1 MELVL
6 HSHNATVSD
15 VIRDRAERLVE
26 RLAPRFGRIVD
37 ATVRF
42 KEDGPLR
49 CVEIEFHAAGG
60 RRIVSEGTGRYFGP
74 ALGHAGARLRAQ
86 LDHGKRTR
94 RERSR
99 DATAA
104 PLANAS

>member
-6 HSHNATVSD
+6 HSHNATVSE
-15 VIRDRAERLVE
+15 VIRERAERLVR
-26 RLAPRFGRIVD
+26 RLAPRFGRVID

-42 KEDGPLR
+42 ADDGPLR
-49 CVEIEFHAAGG
+49 RVEIEFHAAGG
-60 RRIVSEGTGRYFGP
+60 RRVVAAGTGRYFGP
-74 ALGHAGARLRAQ
+74 ALAHAGARLRAQ
-86 LDHGKRTR
+86 LDHGKRTQ

-99 DATAA
+99 DATVV

>member
-6 HSHNATVSD
+6 HSHNATVSE
-15 VIRDRAERLVE
+15 VIRDRAERLVQ
-26 RLAPRFGRIVD
+26 RLALRLGRVIN

-42 KEDGPLR
+42 KDDGPLR
-49 CVEIEFHAAGG
+49 CVEIELHAAGG
-60 RRIVSEGTGRYFGP
+60 KRIVAEGTGRYFGP
-74 ALGHAGARLRAQ
+74 ALAHAGARLRAQ

-99 DATAA
+99 DAVAP

>member
-6 HSHNATVSD
+6 HSHNVAVSA
-15 VIRDRAERLVE
+15 VIRDRAERLVR
-26 RLAPRFGRIVD
+26 RLAPRIGRVVD

-42 KEDGPLR
+42 AEDGPLR
-49 CVEIEFHAAGG
+49 RVEIEVHAASG
-60 RRIVSEGTGRYFGP
+60 RRVVAAGTARYFGP
-74 ALGHAGARLRAQ
+74 ALAHAGASLRAQ
-86 LDHGKRTR
+86 FEHVKRTR

-99 DATAA
+99 DSTAL

>member
-15 VIRDRAERLVE
+15 VIRERAERLVR
-26 RLAPRFGRIVD
+26 RLAPRFGHVVN

-42 KEDGPLR
+42 AEDGPLR
-49 CVEIEFHAAGG
+49 RVEIELHAKGG
-60 RRIVSEGTGRYFGP
+60 RRAFGAGTGRYFGP
-74 ALGHAGARLRAQ
+74 ALAHAGAALRAQ
-86 LDHGKRTR
+86 LEHGKRTR

-99 DATAA
+99 DATAL

>member
-6 HSHNATVSD
+6 HSHNTTVSE
-15 VIRDRAERLVE
+15 VIRDRAERLVR
-26 RLAPRFGRIVD
+26 RLAPRFGRVID

-49 CVEIEFHAAGG
+49 CVEIELHAAGG
-60 RRIVSEGTGRYFGP
+60 RRVVAEGTGRYFGP
-74 ALGHAGARLRAQ
+74 ALAHAGARLRAQ

-99 DATAA
+99 DAIAP

>member
-15 VIRDRAERLVE
+15 VIRERAERLVR
-26 RLAPRFGRIVD
+26 RLAPRFGRVVD

-42 KEDGPLR
+42 ADDGPVR
-49 CVEIEFHAAGG
+49 RVEIELHANGG
-60 RRIVSEGTGRYFGP
+60 RRAIGAGTGRHFGP
-74 ALGHAGARLRAQ
+74 ALAHAGAALRAQ
-86 LDHGKRTR
+86 LEHGKRTR

-99 DATAA
+99 DAAA
-104 PLANAS
+104 LPLANAS

>member
-1 MELVL
+1 MELVR
-6 HSHNATVSD
+6 HSHNANVSD
-15 VIRDRAERLVE
+15 VIRERADRLVR
-26 RLAPRFGRIVD
+26 RLAPRFGRVID

-42 KEDGPLR
+42 REDSSMR
-49 CVEIEFHAAGG
+49 CVEIVMNAPGG
-60 RRIVSEGTGRYFGP
+60 RRFVSEATARYFGP
-74 ALGHAGARLRAQ
+74 ALAHAGARMRAQ

-99 DATAA
+99 DAA

>member
-6 HSHNATVSD
+6 HSHNATVSG
-15 VIRDRAERLVE
+15 VVRERAERLVR
-26 RLAPRFGRIVD
+26 RLAPRFGRVID

-42 KEDGPLR
+42 ADDGPLR
-49 CVEIEFHAAGG
+49 RVEIEFHAAGG
-60 RRIVSEGTGRYFGP
+60 RRIVAAGTGRYFGP
-74 ALGHAGARLRAQ
+74 ALAHAGARLRAQ

-99 DATAA
+99 DATAV